1 MELTR
6 VLKEL
11 LVLRVPQV
19 FQVPRVLFRVHKE
32 QEEQPEL
39 QVKIMTSLV
48 RQVLRD
54 LKEPKELAMFKVSK
68 EHQAQMVT
76 SQDPKG
82 LKDLR
87 VVVANHQTDLKV
99 HKE

>member
-1 MELTR
+1 
-6 VLKEL
+6 
-11 LVLRVPQV
+11 
-19 FQVPRVLFRVHKE
+19 
-32 QEEQPEL
+32 
-39 QVKIMTSLV
+39 V

-54 LKEPKELAMFKVSK
+54 LKEPKELVMSKVSK
-68 EHQAQMVT
+68 EHQVQMVT

-87 VVVANHQTDLKV
+87 VVVMNHRKDLKV

>member
-1 MELTR
+1 
-6 VLKEL
+6 
-11 LVLRVPQV
+11 
-19 FQVPRVLFRVHKE
+19 
-32 QEEQPEL
+32 
-39 QVKIMTSLV
+39 MTSLV
-48 RQVLRD
+48 LKGLRD
-54 LKEPKELAMFKVSK
+54 LKEPKELAMSKVSK

-87 VVVANHQTDLKV
+87 VVVLNHHKDLKV